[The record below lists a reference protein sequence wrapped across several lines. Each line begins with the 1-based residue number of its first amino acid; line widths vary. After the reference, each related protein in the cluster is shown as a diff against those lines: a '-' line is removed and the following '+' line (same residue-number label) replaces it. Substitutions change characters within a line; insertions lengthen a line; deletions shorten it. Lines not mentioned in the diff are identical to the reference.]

1 MRKAYKIIHLDDN
14 PVFFKVMERNLR
26 RIKEIEII
34 YKAAPRIE
42 KIKQMININDLPD
55 LFISDLMLENDYDA
69 SQGINFVKKMNKDYP
84 SLNIMVLSA
93 RSDLSIQEELKP
105 YIIKYQTKTF
115 LPRQFRKDLVDF
127 LKESSHD
134 R

>member
-34 YKAAPRIE
+34 YKAAPSIE
-42 KIKQMININDLPD
+42 KIEQMMNVNDLPD

-69 SQGINFVKKMNKDYP
+69 SQGMNFVKKMYTNYP

-105 YIIKYQTKTF
+105 FIIKYQTKTF
-115 LPRQFRKDLVDF
+115 LPRQFRQDLVRL
-127 LKESSHD
+127 LKESCHD
-134 R
+134 